1 MQKEGDIL
9 LANRLKILLAER
21 DLSIKDLMNATGL
34 SRNSLS
40 NMVNNPM
47 ANIATDNIDKLC
59 NYLEV
64 SPKEFFDYSGWRF
77 NFEFNSNNKENPSL
91 SITMTSGKMTRNF
104 SLFFRYDFIDSGD
117 PNNGAAEDYSMIFAE
132 NPNGFDK
139 YFVDVYQ
146 QLSPL
151 FQHQVENQLISAA
164 KKVFEIYDGNTT
176 PCFFNYDF
184 NDDVIFEAKLQ

>member
-77 NFEFNSNNKENPSL
+77 DFEFNSNDKEEPSL
-91 SITMTSGKMTRNF
+91 FVTMKSGKMTRNF
-104 SLFFRYDFIDSGD
+104 SLFFRYDYIDPRD
-117 PNNGAAEDYSMIFAE
+117 PNNGATEEYSMIFAE
-132 NPNGFDK
+132 SPNGFDK
-139 YFVDVYQ
+139 YFVDVYH

-164 KKVFEIYDGNTT
+164 KKVFEIYDGNIT
-176 PCFFNYDF
+176 PCYFNYDF